1 MRRILFLLLLISHSG
16 LFASHIVGGEL
27 FYTRINAT
35 QYRISLKLF
44 RDCFCVNCAGYGD
57 PEYISVFDSQGN
69 LINQIDISFPGAQQI
84 NPPINNNCM
93 VQPDVCVER
102 AIYTKVVSLPPRIGG
117 YDLVYQRCCRNVTI
131 SNILLDAGA
140 TYLAHIPGSE
150 VTSVNSSPS
159 FNNFPPIYICN
170 NVPLSFDHSAT
181 DPDGDVLRYELYTPY
196 SGADPNCPDPS
207 PNSGGGG
214 CPTAPTP
221 PPYAAVTWLSPF
233 GLNNQLNN
241 PPTGLTDLRIDSITG
256 RLTVTPNTLG
266 QFVVG
271 VKVKEIR
278 NGVVLG
284 ETLRD
289 FQFNVAT
296 CNIPI
301 ASIPSS
307 NFNPATGL
315 GLFTLNCDNYSVS
328 FRNTTFN
335 PPPQTN
341 PLTYFWDFGVPG
353 ITTDTSSAVNPTYVY
368 PDTGTYRVMLVATK
382 EINAI
387 NCGDTTY
394 AEVKVYPLFRAGI
407 TLRDTCVSN
416 DIFLTDSTISN
427 TGQINSWRWS
437 FGDGTSSQLR
447 NPSKQYS
454 NPGTYNVTLIT
465 TNDKGCRDTASRQ
478 IVIFP
483 NPAPAFTVNSGSCVF
498 DTLSFTNTTSG
509 SIVSN
514 LWSFG
519 NGQTSTLRDPRQNY
533 NAAGNYTVTLSVTNT
548 SGCTA
553 QSSRSITVNAL
564 PVLSISP
571 DTTICPGTSLGL
583 FASGGVAY
591 LWSPPALLNNPSS
604 ANPTA
609 NPIAPT
615 TIYVEATDANGCKN
629 KDSLRVSLY
638 PAVIANAGPDTSVC
652 LSPGS
657 FRDSV
662 RLQASGGISYRWSPA
677 LGLDNPNVSSPMCRP
692 LQNTTYL
699 LQATDVSGCIGFDS
713 VNVYFL
719 DPALNLIVFDAE
731 PICEGDSVQLQV
743 IDQGVSQYRW
753 SPTGGLSNPNVFSP
767 LFYPSDTTTYILLV
781 SNYCYTK
788 SDTVTVLVL
797 PLPDVLPY
805 NLDSICLGDSL
816 ILPGQNAVIY
826 RWSPSVNLSS
836 DTISSPVCNSP
847 ISRIYS
853 LTGTD
858 ALGCSS
864 TEQMAV
870 RVNLPSSISISP
882 DTPFICRGQSI
893 GLRASGADS
902 YRWLP
907 PNFLSDSLSDSP
919 LASPDSSFSWTLEAT
934 NRFGCI
940 SRGAYSLSVI
950 PYVEALAREDYGL
963 CSGSAVNL
971 SAAGGEFFRWRPGE
985 FLSDSLVRNP
995 LASPDSDQLY
1005 TIFVSNQCFTD
1016 SADVWVRVLA
1026 LPQVDAGPDTLVFA
1040 QTQGLLSATTDAQNG
1055 YWLPENSLFDPL
1067 SRSTLVA
1074 PSKDTRYYFVAISDS
1089 GCRNMDSVLVRVE
1102 VNALLLIPTAFSP
1115 NNDGVNDLFRIVT
1128 FLNVSKINTFTVFN
1142 RWGEQVFQTDQ
1153 AEEGWDGT
1161 FRGQPQ
1167 PAGVYVW
1174 YIQATD
1180 PRGEAIFRKGNIT
1193 LVR

>member
-1 MRRILFLLLLISHSG
+1 MRGLIWIFLLLGNCG

-27 FYTRINAT
+27 FYTRLSAT

-69 LINQIDISFPGAQQI
+69 LLNQIDINFPGAQQI

-93 VQPDVCVER
+93 IQPDVCVER

-117 YDLVYQRCCRNVTI
+117 YDLVYQRCCRNTTI

-140 TYLAHIPGSE
+140 TYLAHIPGTE

-170 NVPLSFDHSAT
+170 NAPLSFDHSAT
-181 DPDGDVLRYELYTPY
+181 DPDGDILRYELYTPF

-207 PNSGGGG
+207 PNSAGGG

-221 PPYAAVTWLSPF
+221 PPYAPITWLAPF

-241 PPTGLTDLRIDSITG
+241 PPSGFTDLKIDSVSG

-307 NFNPATGL
+307 NFNPSTGL

-328 FRNTTFN
+328 FRNTSFN
-335 PPPQTN
+335 PPPQSN
-341 PLTYFWDFGVPG
+341 PVSYFWDFGVPG
-353 ITTDTSSAVNPTYVY
+353 ITTDTSSAVNPTYVF

-382 EINAI
+382 EINTI
-387 NCGDTTY
+387 NCADTTF

-407 TLRDTCVSN
+407 SLRDTCVSSN
-416 DIFLTDSTISN
+416 IFLTDSTISN
-427 TGQINSWRWS
+427 TGLINSWRWN
-437 FGDGTSSQLR
+437 FGDGTSSQQR

-454 NPGTYNVTLIT
+454 NPGTYNISLIT
-465 TNDKGCRDTASRQ
+465 TNDRGCRDTATRQ

-483 NPAPAFTVNSGSCVF
+483 NPAPAFTVSSNSCVF
-498 DTLSFTNTTSG
+498 DTLSFTNTTPG
-509 SIVSN
+509 SVISN
-514 LWSFG
+514 FWDFG
-519 NGQTSTLRDPRQNY
+519 NGQTSVLRNPRQNF
-533 NAAGNYTVTLSVTNT
+533 NAAGNFTVSLSVVNA
-548 SGCTA
+548 SGCRG

-564 PVLSISP
+564 PLLSISP

-583 FASGGVAY
+583 SASGGLTY
-591 LWSPPALLNNPSS
+591 LWSPASLLNNP
-604 ANPTA
+604 AIPNPTA
-609 NPIAPT
+609 SPVSPVT
-615 TIYVEATDANGCKN
+615 FYVEATDVNGCKN
-629 KDSLRVSLY
+629 KDSVRVSLY
-638 PAVIANAGPDTSVC
+638 SAVIANAGPDTSVC

-662 RLQASGGISYRWSPA
+662 RLQASGGINYRWTPVA
-677 LGLDNPNVSSPMCRP
+677 GLDNPNVASPMCRP

-699 LQATDVSGCIGFDS
+699 LEARDVSGCLGYDS

-731 PICEGDSVQLQV
+731 PICIGDSIQLQV
-743 IDQGVSQYRW
+743 IDQGVSLYRW
-753 SPTGGLSNPNVFSP
+753 NPVTGLNNPNVFSP
-767 LFYPSDTTTYILLV
+767 LFYPSDTTTYVLQV

-816 ILPGQNAVIY
+816 SLPGQNAVVY
-826 RWSPSVNLSS
+826 RWSPFINLNS
-836 DTISSPVCNSP
+836 DTIARPLSNTTV
-847 ISRIYS
+847 SRVYS

-858 ALGCSS
+858 SLGCSS
-864 TEQMAV
+864 TEPFAL
-870 RVNLPSSISISP
+870 RVNLPSSFTVSP
-882 DTPFICRGQSI
+882 DTSFICRGQSVS
-893 GLRASGADS
+893 LRASGAES
-902 YRWLP
+902 YRWFP
-907 PNFLSDSLSDSP
+907 PLFLSDSLSDSP
-919 LASPDSSFSWTLEAT
+919 LAIPDSSISWVVEAT
-934 NRFGCI
+934 NRFGCV
-940 SRGAYSLSVI
+940 SRTTYSLSVI
-950 PYVEALAREDYGL
+950 PYVEALVREDYGL
-963 CSGSAVNL
+963 CSGSEVQL
-971 SAAGGEFFRWRPGE
+971 SAAGGEFFRWRPGA
-985 FLSDSLVRNP
+985 FLSDSLIRNP
-995 LASPDSDQLY
+995 TASPDSDQIY
-1005 TIFVSNQCFTD
+1005 TVFVSNQCFTD
-1016 SADVWVRVLA
+1016 SAEVLVRVLS
-1026 LPQVDAGPDTLVFA
+1026 LPQADAGSDTLIFA
-1040 QTQGLLSATTDAQNG
+1040 QTQGLLTATTDAQTG
-1055 YWLPENSLFDPL
+1055 YWLPESSLFDPL
-1067 SRSTLVA
+1067 SRSTVVA
-1074 PSKDTRYYFVAISDS
+1074 PDKDTRYYFVAVTDS
-1089 GCRNMDSVLVRVE
+1089 GCRSSDSVLVKVE

-1115 NNDGVNDLFRIVT
+1115 NNDGVNDLFRIAT
-1128 FLNVSKINTFTVFN
+1128 FLNVSKINMFTVFN

-1153 AEEGWDGT
+1153 PEEGWDGT

-1174 YIQATD
+1174 YIQATT
-1180 PRGEAIFRKGNIT
+1180 PRGEAVFRKGNIT